1 MCNFFPVQPQQQERV
16 SSLLYPMTGIW
27 DKRLL
32 IRDAVY
38 ASPGT
43 TDLCASA
50 LFFQMWASFPSL
62 FTWAAQASVGRL
74 LL

>member
-1 MCNFFPVQPQQQERV
+1 
-16 SSLLYPMTGIW
+16 MTGIW